1 MVVELGAGPS
11 RRPPPA
17 PNFSGFCGQAALA
30 APPGGHY
37 FFWVVTPSIT
47 GALSMVS
54 RVTGPITVA
63 VARA

>member
-1 MVVELGAGPS
+1 MELGAGAIAAT
-11 RRPPPA
+11 RPRPE
-17 PNFSGFCGQAALA
+17 FSGFCGQAASA

-47 GALSMVS
+47 GAELPMVS

-63 VARA
+63 LARA